1 MELIFLAAILLLLCV
16 NLYFVLTKKEGN
28 SSGETQA
35 ALTRFDQ
42 QLGQTDKQM
51 KDEFQRNREEN
62 QGAFKSQREEL
73 TKSLTQFEERFEN
86 NSRRLNEILKE
97 R

>member
-1 MELIFLAAILLLLCV
+1 MELIFLGIILLLLCV
-16 NLYFVLTKKEGN
+16 NLYFLFTKNGGN
-28 SSGETQA
+28 SSAETQT

-62 QGAFKSQREEL
+62 QGAFKSQRE
-73 TKSLTQFEERFEN
+73 
-86 NSRRLNEILKE
+86 
-97 R
+97 